1 MVVDGGVN
9 MISMASTFYMLQV
22 LSGGVASNEYIRQGL
37 ADVAEMFDCQ
47 IACPPARLC
56 TDNGVMIAW

>member
-1 MVVDGGVN
+1 
-9 MISMASTFYMLQV
+9 MISMASTFDTLQV
-22 LSGGVASNEYIRQGL
+22 LSGGVASNAYIREGL